1 MRFSFASKI
10 MQRSIEKP
18 KKAIKINL
26 WIAGIIFA
34 LAMLPTLFSFIPL
47 HGLKIDTDPEN
58 MLSHTE
64 EARVFHD
71 EMRKVF
77 NLYDILVVGIVNKD
91 KGVFNPESLQKI
103 HELTTYAQSIDGVV
117 SKEVLS
123 PSTVDNITN
132 AGNGIVNFSWLMDT
146 PPTTDKG
153 AQEIYKNAKRIPFL
167 NGTMLSK
174 DGKAIAIYVPLK
186 SKDISYKISKM
197 LKEKSVE
204 IGLKDSFYVT
214 GLPVAQ
220 DRFGVEMFTQ
230 MMISA
235 PLAMIFIFLLM
246 WGFFRN
252 TRFVLSALG
261 VAGLSVIITM
271 GLLIISGNTVHIM
284 SSMIPIFIMPIA
296 VLDAIHILSDF
307 FDRYGKT
314 KNKKETIKHVMK
326 TLFKPML
333 YTTITTVVG
342 FASLAFTPIPPVQVF
357 GIFVAL
363 GVLIAWVITVT
374 FLPAYL
380 MSLSDKTLEGFGF
393 KKSEKKES
401 FLARFLKWLGEKT
414 SRYPLRI
421 IISTGIILAFAF
433 VGITKIQVN
442 DNPVKWFAE
451 GHELRV
457 ADKELNERFSGT
469 YMAYLSL
476 KKSWTTDEIQ
486 NLFVKNGVPQEII
499 SQIREENDT
508 PAQLIE
514 NMYDYADS
522 QEKDI
527 DMWVEKIEA
536 VEKEM
541 QVFKDPRNLKQIEAL
556 QKNFQKSGYVGKSSG
571 LTDIVKT
578 VHRDLYGKLEA
589 FVIPSSSEK
598 VAETIL
604 MYQNSH
610 RPNDLWHFVTPDYTQ
625 TTLMLQ
631 LNSGDNADMNRVL
644 ENFNAFYPSLKGFE
658 NIEAKWFGMTY
669 INVVWQD
676 KMVSGMI
683 KSFLGSFLIVLLL
696 MIILFR
702 SFAWGALAMFPLSIT
717 IVSIYGFIGWIGKDY
732 DMPIAVLSSLSLG
745 LAVDYAIHFLER
757 ARESVRKN
765 KTWEKA
771 RVEIFGEPA
780 RAILRNVIVVSIGF
794 VPLLFASLLPYQTVG
809 LFISA
814 ILFFAGTVT
823 LGILPATLEIFK
835 KWIFKDRE
843 GMTIFTKAM
852 VGILVILIILE
863 NFIY

>member
-1 MRFSFASKI
+1 MFHYVNTIIQK
-10 MQRSIEKP
+10 SIEKP

-26 WIAGIIFA
+26 IIAGIIFA
-34 LAMLPTLFSFIPL
+34 LAMLPTLFSSIPL

-71 EMRKVF
+71 EMRKTF
-77 NLYDILVVGIVNKD
+77 SLYDILVVGIVSPEKNI
-91 KGVFNPESLQKI
+91 FNPESLQKI
-103 HELTTYAQSIDGVV
+103 YELTTYAQSLDGVV
-117 SKEVLS
+117 SKEVLA
-123 PSTVDNITN
+123 PSTVDRITN
-132 AGNGIVNFSWLMDT
+132 VGMGVVNFDWLMDT
-146 PPTTDKG
+146 PPTTEEG

-174 DGKAIAIYVPLK
+174 DGKAIALYIPLK
-186 SKDISYKISKM
+186 SKDISYKISKL
-197 LKEKSVE
+197 LKEKSIE
-204 IGLKDSFYVT
+204 IGLKDSIYVT

-230 MMISA
+230 MMVSA
-235 PLAMIFIFLLM
+235 PLAMLFIFILM

-252 TRFVLSALG
+252 TRFVLSALS

-271 GLLIISGNTVHIM
+271 GILIISGNTVHIM

-307 FDRYGKT
+307 FDRYRKT
-314 KNKKETIKHVMK
+314 KDRKETMKHVMK

-363 GVLIAWVITVT
+363 GVLIAWIITVT

-380 MSLSDKTLEGFGF
+380 MSLSDETLEGFGF

-401 FLARFLKWLGEKT
+401 LISKFLKWLGDKT

-421 IISTGIILAFAF
+421 LISTGIILVFAF
-433 VGITKIQVN
+433 VGVTKIRVN

-451 GHELRV
+451 GHELRI
-457 ADKELNERFSGT
+457 ADKELNKRFSGT

-476 KKSWTTDEIQ
+476 KRTWTTDEIQ
-486 NLFVKNGVPQEII
+486 NLFEEKGVPTEIL
-499 SQIREENDT
+499 SQVREENNT
-508 PAQLIE
+508 PSQLIE
-514 NMYDYADS
+514 NMYDYADAHEENS
-522 QEKDI
+522 NMLI
-527 DMWVEKIEA
+527 EKIEA

-541 QVFKDPRNLKQIEAL
+541 QVFKDPRKLKQIAVL
-556 QKNFQKSGYVGKSSG
+556 QKNFQDSGYVGKSSS
-571 LTDIVKT
+571 LSDLVKT
-578 VHRDLYGKLEA
+578 IHRDLYGKEEA
-589 FVIPSSSEK
+589 FVIPSSPEK

-604 MYQNSH
+604 VYQNSH

-631 LNSGDNADMNRVL
+631 LKTGDNADMNRVL
-644 ENFNAFYPSLKGFE
+644 EHFNDFYPSLKGFE

-676 KMVSGMI
+676 RMVSGMI

-696 MIILFR
+696 MIVLFR

-717 IVSIYGFIGWIGKDY
+717 IVGIYGLIGWIGKDY

-757 ARESVRKN
+757 TRESVRKH

-780 RAILRNVIVVSIGF
+780 RAILRNVIVVSVGF

-809 LFISA
+809 IFISA

-823 LGILPATLEIFK
+823 LGILPATLSLFK
-835 KWIFKDRE
+835 KWIFKEHE
-843 GMTIFTKAM
+843 GMTKFTKGM
-852 VGILVILIILE
+852 IGLLIILIVLE